1 MTPTPM
7 RGARDNVVPFR
18 HRGKAVRY
26 RRQHPLMRLLR
37 PFVGAVLLVGLPL
50 ALAVWLLT
58 TPRLALAAV
67 TVDAE
72 PSVLGT
78 TLRPSNQ
85 HTPVRVRRV
94 SGAWVQRAMRPMLG
108 TNLLRL
114 NLDEVSRSFDGHP
127 WVQSVEA
134 RKELPH
140 RLRLRVV
147 ERSAAALLHDGEQLL
162 YVDPNGA
169 VIAPLGSDDPAADLV
184 VLSMLSGPGHDAAS
198 PAEAVAARER
208 ALRGALSLVSELA
221 GVRPDWA
228 ERISEIEL
236 MGMDD
241 YRLSV
246 ASIPF
251 PLLVRA
257 GTLHER
263 IRRLEALV
271 PQIAARYGAV
281 DAVDLRFARRIIVQ
295 PTGSATSMRS

>member
-1 MTPTPM
+1 MTPRPL
-7 RGARDNVVPFR
+7 RGTRDNVVPFR

-26 RRQHPLMRLLR
+26 RRRHPLVRLAR
-37 PFVGAVLLVGLPL
+37 PFLGAVLWVGLPL
-50 ALAVWLLT
+50 ALTTWLLT

-72 PSVLGT
+72 PSVLGIAIW
-78 TLRPSNQ
+78 PSSQ
-85 HTPVRVRRV
+85 QTPLRVRRV
-94 SGAWVQRAMRPMLG
+94 SSAWVQRAIRPLLG

-114 NLDEVSRSFDGHP
+114 DLATVAQSFDSHP
-127 WVQSVEA
+127 WVQTVEA

-140 RLRLRVV
+140 RLRLRIV
-147 ERSAAALLHDGEQLL
+147 ERAAAALLHDGEQLL

-184 VLSMLSGPGHDAAS
+184 VLSLLTGPDDAGES
-198 PAEAVAARER
+198 PADVTAAQER
-208 ALRGALSLVSELA
+208 ALRGALRLVGELA

-228 ERISEIEL
+228 AEISEIEL
-236 MGMDD
+236 MVMDD
-241 YRLSV
+241 YRLIV

-281 DAVDLRFARRIIVQ
+281 KAVDLRFARRIIVQ